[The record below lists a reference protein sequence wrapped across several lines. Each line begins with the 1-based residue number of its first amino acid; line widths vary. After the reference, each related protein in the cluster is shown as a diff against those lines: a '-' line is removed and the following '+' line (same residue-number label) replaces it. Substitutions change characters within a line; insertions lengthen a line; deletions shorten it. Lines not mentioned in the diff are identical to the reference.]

1 MSIEPTQE
9 QFQRLVASEDQSPVV
24 MINLLRFKDRADGID
39 AADGISGAEAYQR
52 YADATRPFLEGVG
65 ARLLLALAATESV
78 VGPDHREWDML
89 LAVEYP
95 SRAAFVKMAMNP
107 EYLKVHAHRVAALS
121 DARLIASTP
130 APM

>member
-1 MSIEPTQE
+1 MSIEPTPE
-9 QFQRLVASEDQSPVV
+9 QLQRLVASDDQSPVV

-39 AADGISGAEAYQR
+39 AADGITGAEAYRR
-52 YADATRPFLEGVG
+52 YAEATQPFLEGVG

-78 VGPDHREWDML
+78 VGPDHQEWDLM

-95 SRAAFVKMAMNP
+95 SRAAFLTMATNP
-107 EYLKVHAHRVAALS
+107 DYLKIHAHRVAALS

-130 APM
+130 AHM

>member
-1 MSIEPTQE
+1 
-9 QFQRLVASEDQSPVV
+9 
-24 MINLLRFKDRADGID
+24 
-39 AADGISGAEAYQR
+39 
-52 YADATRPFLEGVG
+52 
-65 ARLLLALAATESV
+65 
-78 VGPDHREWDML
+78 ML

-121 DARLIASTP
+121 VAGLIASTP